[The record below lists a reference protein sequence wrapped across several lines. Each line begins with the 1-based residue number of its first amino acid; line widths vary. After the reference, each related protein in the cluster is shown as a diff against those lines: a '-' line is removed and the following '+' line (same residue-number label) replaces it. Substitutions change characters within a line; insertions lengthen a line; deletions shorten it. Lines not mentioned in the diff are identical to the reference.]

1 MHGSSNPTGMI
12 NGMRVPGRMASGPIT
27 DPVNNPTGMTSGMR
41 VPDRMASGP
50 ITGPVIKTVP
60 VFQAR
65 DRVAIAR
72 PIVTG
77 TVRRTT
83 GANSLR
89 VL

>member
-1 MHGSSNPTGMI
+1 MRGSNNPTGMI

-27 DPVNNPTGMTSGMR
+27 GPVNNRTGMTNEMW
-41 VPDRMASGP
+41 VPDR
-50 ITGPVIKTVP
+50 IGPVIKTVP

-65 DRVAIAR
+65 DRVAIGH

-77 TVRRTT
+77 IVRRTT
-83 GANSLR
+83 GANSPR